1 MLHIEFTSA
10 DLNRLRAAGDVS
22 PMWEVVLSL
31 QALQTH
37 HAALALDPWR
47 RRVWGDLGAVGLGET
62 VESLQRLCPEAAYFP
77 DFLTPSAGGGRTL
90 DVELDQ
96 VLRTPK
102 TRLRKE
108 IGRLCANG
116 QPPRGARRLADG
128 DSAALR
134 RLGDAVQRYYD
145 VAVAPYREAIRSAAA
160 ADRPVRAEAAL
171 REGAEGLLASYA
183 PEVTWRGDR
192 LECAYPVDRGFAL
205 DGRPLTLIPS
215 FFCTRRP
222 VALADPDLPP
232 VLVHPLTP
240 APGWLPAPAPGAEPA
255 HAADSLVRLI
265 GLTRARVLELLDRPM
280 STGRIA
286 DALYVAP
293 ASASRHAAV
302 LREAGLVRSERRG
315 QCVMH
320 RRTDLGEALLNGG

>member
-1 MLHIEFTSA
+1 MLHIEFTPA
-10 DLNRLRAAGDVS
+10 DLNRLRLAGDVS

-31 QALQTH
+31 QALQTG

-47 RRVWGDLGAVGLGET
+47 RRVRAEVAAAGLGET
-62 VESLQRLCPEAAYFP
+62 VGALQRLCPEAAYFP
-77 DFLTPSAGGGRTL
+77 DFLTPSASGGRTL
-90 DVELDQ
+90 DAELEH

-102 TRLRKE
+102 VRLRKE
-108 IGRLCANG
+108 IGLLCAG
-116 QPPRGARRLADG
+116 GDPPRGARRLAEG
-128 DSAALR
+128 DAGALR
-134 RLGDAVQRYYD
+134 RLGDAVRRYYA

-171 REGAEGLLASYA
+171 REGAEGLLASFA

-192 LECAYPVDRGFAL
+192 LECAYPVSRGFSL
-205 DGRPLTLIPS
+205 DGRPLTLVPS

-222 VALADPDLPP
+222 VALADPGLPP

-240 APGWLPAPAPGAEPA
+240 APGWLPDSVPG
-255 HAADSLVRLI
+255 HGGDTLVRLI

-315 QCVMH
+315 HCVMH

>member
-31 QALQTH
+31 QALQTG

-47 RRVWGDLGAVGLGET
+47 RRVRSALAAGGLAGT
-62 VESLQRLCPEAAYFP
+62 VVSLQRLCPEAAYFP
-77 DFLTPSAGGGRTL
+77 DFLTPGSGGGRSL
-90 DVELDQ
+90 DDELDQ
-96 VLRTPK
+96 ALRTPK
-102 TRLRKE
+102 ARLRKE
-108 IGRLCANG
+108 IGRLCADG
-116 QPPRGARRLADG
+116 DPPRGARRLADG
-128 DSAALR
+128 DAGALR
-134 RLGDAVQRYYD
+134 RLGEAVRRYYA

-171 REGAEGLLASYA
+171 RDGAEGLLASYA
-183 PEVTWRGDR
+183 PEVTWRGGR
-192 LECAYPVDRGFAL
+192 LECAYPVSRGFAL

-222 VALADPDLPP
+222 VALADPELPP

-240 APGWLPAPAPGAEPA
+240 APGWLPDPAPG
-255 HAADSLVRLI
+255 HGGDTLVRLI
-265 GLTRARVLELLDRPM
+265 GLTRARVLEVLDRPM

-315 QCVMH
+315 HCVMH

>member
-10 DLNRLRAAGDVS
+10 DLNRLRTAGDVS

-31 QALQTH
+31 QALQTD

-47 RRVWGDLGAVGLGET
+47 RRVRADVAAAGLAGAVG
-62 VESLQRLCPEAAYFP
+62 SLQRLCPEAAYFP
-77 DFLTPSAGGGRTL
+77 DFLTPSSNGGRTL
-90 DVELDQ
+90 DAELEQ

-102 TRLRKE
+102 ARLRKE
-108 IGRLCANG
+108 IGLLCAG
-116 QPPRGARRLADG
+116 DRGHPPRGARRLADG
-128 DSAALR
+128 DAGALR
-134 RLGDAVQRYYD
+134 RLGDVVRRYYG
-145 VAVAPYREAIRSAAA
+145 VAVAPYRRAIRSAAA

-192 LECAYPVDRGFAL
+192 LECAYPVSRGFAL

-222 VALADPDLPP
+222 VALADPALPP

-240 APGWLPAPAPGAEPA
+240 APGWLPGASCGESRG
-255 HAADSLVRLI
+255 DSLVRLI
-265 GLTRARVLELLDRPM
+265 GVTRARVLELLDRPM

-315 QCVMH
+315 QCVLH

>member
-10 DLNRLRAAGDVS
+10 DLGRLRAAGDVS

-31 QALQTH
+31 QALQTD

-47 RRVWGDLGAVGLGET
+47 RRVRADVDAAGLGET
-62 VESLQRLCPEAAYFP
+62 VESLQRLCPEATYFP
-77 DFLTPSAGGGRTL
+77 DFLTPGAGGGQTL
-90 DVELDQ
+90 DAELEQ

-102 TRLRKE
+102 GRLRTE
-108 IGRLCANG
+108 IGRLCADG
-116 QPPRGARRLADG
+116 RPPRGARRLADG
-128 DSAALR
+128 DAGALR
-134 RLGDAVQRYYD
+134 RLGDAVRRYYA

-192 LECAYPVDRGFAL
+192 LECAYPVSRGFAL

-222 VALADPDLPP
+222 VALADPGLPP

-240 APGWLPAPAPGAEPA
+240 APGWLRGTAYGRGG
-255 HAADSLVRLI
+255 DSLVRLI

-286 DALYVAP
+286 EELYVAP

-320 RRTDLGEALLNGG
+320 RRTALGEALLNGG

>member
-10 DLNRLRAAGDVS
+10 DLNRLRLAGDVS

-31 QALQTH
+31 QALQTD

-47 RRVWGDLGAVGLGET
+47 RRVRADLRAAGLGGT
-62 VESLQRLCPEAAYFP
+62 LESLQRLCPEAAYFP
-77 DFLTPSAGGGRTL
+77 DFLTPASAGGRTL
-90 DVELDQ
+90 DAELDQ
-96 VLRTPK
+96 VLTTPK
-102 TRLRKE
+102 GRLRKE
-108 IGRLCANG
+108 IGRLCG
-116 QPPRGARRLADG
+116 YGRPPRGARRLADG
-128 DSAALR
+128 DAAAMR
-134 RLGDAVQRYYD
+134 RLGDAVRRYYA

-160 ADRPVRAEAAL
+160 ADRPVRADAAL
-171 REGAEGLLASYA
+171 GEGAEGLLASFA
-183 PEVTWRGDR
+183 PEVAWRGDR

-205 DGRPLTLIPS
+205 EGRPLTLIPS

-240 APGWLPAPAPGAEPA
+240 APGWLPDSDPGRGP
-255 HAADSLVRLI
+255 DSLVRLI

-315 QCVMH
+315 PCVMH

>member
-10 DLNRLRAAGDVS
+10 DLNRLRSAGDVS

-31 QALQTH
+31 QALQTA

-47 RRVWGDLGAVGLGET
+47 RRVRGDLVAAGLGET
-62 VESLQRLCPEAAYFP
+62 LGALQRLCPEAAYFP
-77 DFLTPSAGGGRTL
+77 DFLTPSPGGGRTL
-90 DVELDQ
+90 DAELEQ

-102 TRLRKE
+102 AQLRKE
-108 IGRLCANG
+108 IGLLCDSG
-116 QPPRGARRLADG
+116 RPPRGVRRLADG
-128 DSAALR
+128 DPGALR
-134 RLGDAVQRYYD
+134 RLGDAVRRYYA

-171 REGAEGLLASYA
+171 REGAEGLLASFA
-183 PEVTWRGDR
+183 PEMTWRGDR
-192 LECAYPVDRGFAL
+192 LECAYPVSRGFAL

-215 FFCTRRP
+215 FFCTRTP
-222 VALADPDLPP
+222 VALADPELPP
-232 VLVHPLTP
+232 VLVYPLTP
-240 APGWLPAPAPGAEPA
+240 APGWLPAPEGAET
-255 HAADSLVRLI
+255 HVHGGDSLVRLI
-265 GLTRARVLELLDRPM
+265 GSTRARVLEVLDRPM

-315 QCVMH
+315 HCVLH
-320 RRTDLGEALLNGG
+320 RRTDLGEALLSGG

>member
-10 DLNRLRAAGDVS
+10 DLNRLRSAGDVS

-31 QALQTH
+31 QALQTA

-47 RRVWGDLGAVGLGET
+47 RRVRGELAAAGLGET
-62 VESLQRLCPEAAYFP
+62 LGALQLLCPEAAYFP

-90 DVELDQ
+90 DAELEQ

-102 TRLRKE
+102 AQLRKE
-108 IGRLCANG
+108 IGLLCAHG
-116 QPPRGARRLADG
+116 QPPRGVRRLADG
-128 DSAALR
+128 DAGALR
-134 RLGDAVQRYYD
+134 RLGDAVRRYYA

-171 REGAEGLLASYA
+171 REGAEGLLASFA

-192 LECAYPVDRGFAL
+192 LECVYPVSRGFAL

-222 VALADPDLPP
+222 VALADPELPP
-232 VLVHPLTP
+232 VLVYPLTP
-240 APGWLPAPAPGAEPA
+240 APG
-255 HAADSLVRLI
+255 
-265 GLTRARVLELLDRPM
+265 
-280 STGRIA
+280 
-286 DALYVAP
+286 
-293 ASASRHAAV
+293 
-302 LREAGLVRSERRG
+302 
-315 QCVMH
+315 
-320 RRTDLGEALLNGG
+320 

>member
-1 MLHIEFTSA
+1 MLRIEFTSA
-10 DLNRLRAAGDVS
+10 DLNRLRSAGDVS

-31 QALQTH
+31 QALQTA

-47 RRVWGDLGAVGLGET
+47 RRVRGEVAGAGLGET
-62 VESLQRLCPEAAYFP
+62 VGSLQRLCPEAAYFP
-77 DFLTPSAGGGRTL
+77 DFLTPGDGGGRTL
-90 DVELDQ
+90 DAELEQ

-102 TRLRKE
+102 ARLRKE
-108 IGRLCANG
+108 IGLLCADG
-116 QPPRGARRLADG
+116 RPPRGARGLADG
-128 DSAALR
+128 EPGALR
-134 RLGDAVQRYYD
+134 RLGDAVRRYYA

-192 LECAYPVDRGFAL
+192 LECAYPVSREFSL

-215 FFCTRRP
+215 FFCTRTP
-222 VALADPDLPP
+222 VALADPELPP

-240 APGWLPAPAPGAEPA
+240 APGWLPGADPASRRAG
-255 HAADSLVRLI
+255 DSLVRLI

-315 QCVMH
+315 HCVLH